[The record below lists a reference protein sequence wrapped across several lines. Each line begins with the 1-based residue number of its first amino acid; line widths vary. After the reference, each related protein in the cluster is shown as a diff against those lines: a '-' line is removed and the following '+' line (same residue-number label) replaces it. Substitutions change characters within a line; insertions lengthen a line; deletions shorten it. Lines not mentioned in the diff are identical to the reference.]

1 MSRGKDR
8 DAGKIGAEEQGALFG
23 TVQPV
28 DDKVGHR
35 QRLRDRFRNGGPEAI
50 PDYELLEM
58 ILFRVIPR
66 GDTKPLA
73 KKLLAKFGSFA
84 EVVSAPPERLKE
96 VDDGTVIAP
105 SMS

>member
-8 DAGKIGAEEQGALFG
+8 DAGKLAAAEQGALCG
-23 TVQPV
+23 TAEPIYH
-28 DDKVGHR
+28 KAGHR
-35 QRLRDRFRNGGPEAI
+35 QRLRDRFRNGGADAI

-58 ILFRVIPR
+58 ILFRVFPR

-73 KKLLAKFGSFA
+73 KQLLSKFGSFA

-96 VDDGTVIAP
+96 VGGIGDRAVD
-105 SMS
+105 